1 MADSLKSELEALK
14 AQVAEMSRRVVG
26 PERPLTEA
34 STTETSA
41 LDEVRKLADG
51 VDARHLVEQAAKY
64 LKSVGEDVQDSKPRA
79 LVAAFVAGFLAGR
92 VMGR

>member
-26 PERPLTEA
+26 EERPTAEA
-34 STTETSA
+34 VSSETSP
-41 LDEVRKLADG
+41 LDEVRKVAEGLDT
-51 VDARHLVEQAAKY
+51 RHLVEQAAEY
-64 LKSVGEDVQDSKPRA
+64 LKGVGEDVQES
-79 LVAAFVAGFLAGR
+79 GYLAGR